1 MAKAKA
7 THKTKGGKKDSAVK
21 NTFNP
26 LAQGAAP
33 GDVQPHAG
41 TNEPFEQDAKRRFG
55 QFTGAGEASIIKK

>member
-7 THKTKGGKKDSAVK
+7 THKTKGGKKDSATK

-26 LAQGAAP
+26 PAHGGTP
-33 GDVQPHAG
+33 RDVQAPAG
-41 TNEPFEQDAKRRFG
+41 TNEPFEQDAKRRIG